1 MFFLVVFCSKETLDY
16 QGLFPV
22 KPPFRVE
29 STRIAADEVTD
40 SPEFLQ
46 LPKVKL
52 RPTLCLLEFPHGFH
66 SLTRTGWLIMALKEK
81 SLRLSI
87 P

>member
-1 MFFLVVFCSKETLDY
+1 MFFLVVFCSKHTLDY
-16 QGLFPV
+16 QGLFQV

-52 RPTLCLLEFPHGFH
+52 RLTLCFLEFSHGF
-66 SLTRTGWLIMALKEK
+66 
-81 SLRLSI
+81 I